1 VLETLLLTEAH
12 HLLIQDLVQ
21 VQEDHLVE
29 VDHPVVVDVLP
40 EAVADVAEVNRKKI
54 IKNTYV

>member
-12 HLLIQDLVQ
+12 HLLIQDHAQ

-40 EAVADVAEVNRKKI
+40 EAVGDVEEVNRKKI